1 MIATQKHLLDFTAAD
16 LWTKV
21 VVSLSQAMPLREA
34 AKELLHAGI
43 HGAPVVDADG
53 RCVGVLSVT
62 DLARWAVQRTGGI
75 VGHPRTC
82 SYQETHRGLRGE
94 ETVLCT
100 VERGRCPYQFEKRLP
115 DGTVV
120 TGCHEPHTVCLE
132 WQMVEI
138 EGLPTEDV
146 RHYMTAE
153 PVTADPDT
161 SITALA
167 RLMVN
172 SVVQRVVVTDAD
184 RRPIGIVSATD
195 LVAALAGASDD
206 WATEQGSGVQV
217 PG

>member
-1 MIATQKHLLDFTAAD
+1 MEPAMIATRKHLLELTAAD
-16 LWTKV
+16 LGTKLV
-21 VVSLSQAMPLREA
+21 VTLPEAMALREA
-34 AKELLHAGI
+34 AQELLRAGV

-53 RCVGVLSVT
+53 RCTGVLSVT
-62 DLARWAVQRTGGI
+62 DLARWAVRRTGGTA
-75 VGHPRTC
+75 GRPRTC

-100 VERGRCPYQFEKRLP
+100 VEKGRCPYQHEKRLP

-120 TGCHEPHTVCLE
+120 TACREPHTVCVE

-161 SITALA
+161 PIAALA
-167 RLMVN
+167 RSMIN
-172 SVVQRVVVTDAD
+172 AVVQRVVVTDAD
-184 RRPIGIVSATD
+184 RRPVGIVSATD
-195 LVAALAGASDD
+195 LVAALATADED
-206 WATEQGSGVQV
+206 
-217 PG
+217 